1 MFANNISKEFL
12 LKKNTSLLLGIE
24 LQNIFYNSNTD
35 EADLYT
41 KNTFLKIPL
50 NYRYASSKNSN
61 TRVFIDFG
69 LYGSL
74 LIRNK
79 VESVLEIESDNNS
92 GTNFGL
98 SLGFGMSQKVN
109 DFINFNINLIT
120 QSDLIE
126 NYKGNNNEIK
136 IKNLYGVNLGIG
148 IQL

>member
-1 MFANNISKEFL
+1 M
-12 LKKNTSLLLGIE
+12 
-24 LQNIFYNSNTD
+24 
-35 EADLYT
+35 
-41 KNTFLKIPL
+41 
-50 NYRYASSKNSN
+50 
-61 TRVFIDFG
+61 
-69 LYGSL
+69 
-74 LIRNK
+74 
-79 VESVLEIESDNNS
+79 EIESDNNS